1 MNNSIH
7 VEDTQNETNT
17 YCFRHPLNHIEGS
30 KTYFNMSDNIKTD
43 LDLVSEQDDRRIK
56 LYDMVLNNIDDLKQ
70 NKKDDNVG
78 DKKIAPLKTK
88 SQQRVYDVITTT
100 IFNNKKCIDANKE
113 IITIAGM
120 ELDEKLLSD
129 TLRHQEI
136 IENTLFDRELNSDF
150 YESHN
155 YIDYKPV
162 DFVNRSSK
170 IMGFLNIY
178 TLTTPLISLLMP
190 LFILLIPFLTMRV
203 KGVDLSFSQYFTF
216 LKSILAKIPAFRIF
230 TFSGND
236 GVGSKISAL
245 MGFILYFVQ
254 MYYNTKYCARYI
266 TKNHDIHAT
275 ILAMKNTITNSIHI
289 TTSLL
294 PKFRDVSSSQLLS
307 PLYDV
312 MSSNL
317 TVLHNLYDKLKCFEE
332 KYSVLSLNHVNTVGH
347 KLKLFYEFISDHKH
361 IQTTLKSIF
370 DLNTFM
376 SYYKNIHTNI
386 ENNYMSMY
394 SGDGDTELS
403 AEERE
408 KSGSKGIEF
417 KNVYFPMLLLET
429 DKNSVVKNSVAM
441 DKSYILSGPNAS
453 GKTTLLKSALFN
465 ILCTQQFGCGFYD
478 ACTLSEPFSII
489 ESYINIIDTH
499 DRNSLFQNEARRMLE
514 IIKTVETSSISAPT
528 ANMFFVF
535 DELFSGTNPKE
546 ATSCG
551 IACLNDIIGRSNV
564 KFILTTHYD
573 GICTY
578 FSQNKYSTT
587 ISNKQMACSYSK
599 DVNNETNTKNKNK
612 NAKDELKNITEI
624 HYDYTLV
631 DGVST
636 IYGGLTVL
644 RDLGFSNSI
653 LKKATKIM
661 SNKKN
666 SVI

>member
-1 MNNSIH
+1 
-7 VEDTQNETNT
+7 
-17 YCFRHPLNHIEGS
+17 
-30 KTYFNMSDNIKTD
+30 
-43 LDLVSEQDDRRIK
+43 
-56 LYDMVLNNIDDLKQ
+56 
-70 NKKDDNVG
+70 
-78 DKKIAPLKTK
+78 
-88 SQQRVYDVITTT
+88 
-100 IFNNKKCIDANKE
+100 
-113 IITIAGM
+113 
-120 ELDEKLLSD
+120 
-129 TLRHQEI
+129 
-136 IENTLFDRELNSDF
+136 
-150 YESHN
+150 
-155 YIDYKPV
+155 
-162 DFVNRSSK
+162 
-170 IMGFLNIY
+170 
-178 TLTTPLISLLMP
+178 
-190 LFILLIPFLTMRV
+190 
-203 KGVDLSFSQYFTF
+203 
-216 LKSILAKIPAFRIF
+216 
-230 TFSGND
+230 
-236 GVGSKISAL
+236 
-245 MGFILYFVQ
+245 

-266 TKNHDIHAT
+266 NKNHDIHAT
-275 ILAMKNTITNSIHI
+275 ILAMKTTITNSIRI

-294 PKFRDVSSSQLLS
+294 PKFRDVSSSPLLS
-307 PLYDV
+307 PLYDT

-317 TVLHNLYDKLKCFEE
+317 TVLNDLYDKLKCFEE
-332 KYSVLSLNHVNTVGH
+332 KYSVLSLSHVNTVGH

-394 SGDGDTELS
+394 SGDDDNDNEAP

-408 KSGSKGIEF
+408 NDDSKGIQF
-417 KNVYFPMLLLET
+417 KNVYFPMLLLEN
-429 DKNSVVKNSVAM
+429 DKKSVIKNSVTM

-453 GKTTLLKSALFN
+453 GKTTLLKSVLFN

-478 ACTLSEPFSII
+478 TCELDEPFTII

-514 IIKTVETSSISAPT
+514 IIQTIETSSAETPK

-564 KFILTTHYD
+564 RFILTTHYD
-573 GICTY
+573 GICNY

-587 ISNKQMACSYSK
+587 ITNKQMACSYSK
-599 DVNNETNTKNKNK
+599 DATNEI
-612 NAKDELKNITEI
+612 KNITEI

-631 DGVST
+631 DGIST

-653 LKKATKIM
+653 LKNATKIM
-661 SNKKN
+661 SNKKI
-666 SVI
+666 V

>member
-1 MNNSIH
+1 MNKTIH
-7 VEDTQNETNT
+7 FDEPTETNKT
-17 YCFRHPLNHIEGS
+17 YCFKHPLNYNHTDGS
-30 KTYFNMSDNIKTD
+30 KTYFHVSDNIKTD
-43 LDLVSEQDDRRIK
+43 LDLISGQEERSIK
-56 LYDMVLNNIDDLKQ
+56 LYDMVLNNIDGLKQ
-70 NKKDDNVG
+70 NIKDNNATDN
-78 DKKIAPLKTK
+78 IISPLKTK

-100 IFNNKKCIDANKE
+100 VFNDTRYINANKE
-113 IITIAGM
+113 IITIAGK
-120 ELDEKLLSD
+120 ELDEKLLND

-136 IENTLFDRELNSDF
+136 IENTLFDKELNSDF
-150 YESHN
+150 YESYN

-178 TLTTPLISLLMP
+178 TLSTPLISLLMP

-203 KGVDLSFSQYFTF
+203 KGVDLSFSQYFAF

-230 TFSGND
+230 TFSKND
-236 GVGSKISAL
+236 GVGSKVSAL

-266 TKNHDIHAT
+266 NKNHDIHAT
-275 ILAMKNTITNSIHI
+275 ILAMKTTITNSICI

-294 PKFRDVSSSQLLS
+294 PKFCDVSSSQLLS
-307 PLYDV
+307 PLYDT

-317 TVLHNLYDKLKCFEE
+317 TVLHDLYDKLKCFEE

-347 KLKLFYEFISDHKH
+347 KLKLFYEFISDYKH
-361 IQTTLKSIF
+361 IQTTLKTIF

-394 SGDGDTELS
+394 SGDGNNEAP

-408 KSGSKGIEF
+408 NDDSKGIKF
-417 KNVYFPMLLLET
+417 KNVYFPMLLLEN
-429 DKNSVVKNSVAM
+429 DKDSVVTNSVAI

-453 GKTTLLKSALFN
+453 GKTTLLKSVLFN

-478 ACTLSEPFSII
+478 TCELDEPFTII

-514 IIKTVETSSISAPT
+514 IIQTIETSSVETPK

-551 IACLNDIIGRSNV
+551 IACLNDIIGHSNV
-564 KFILTTHYD
+564 RFILTTHYD

-578 FSQNKYSTT
+578 FSHNKFSTT
-587 ISNKQMACSYSK
+587 ITNKQMACSYSK
-599 DVNNETNTKNKNK
+599 DINNETKNITKNKYATN
-612 NAKDELKNITEI
+612 EIKNITEI

-631 DGVST
+631 DGIST
-636 IYGGLTVL
+636 IYGGLSVL

-661 SNKKN
+661 SNKKI
-666 SVI
+666 V